1 MKIAIF
7 WVILIRLIASLRCIQ
22 IDFSMDG
29 SSWKANREPRGN
41 ISLEPTWRV
50 IATWHCYSWKVID
63 ANYPRESGERAKSSS
78 RARHPGTV
86 LDSRQARSRTCARIY
101 GALSHKSLTSTAAWG
116 ACEPRKRGIATTV
129 RSPPRDL
136 CHAAVF
142 TMPSKRRRAENRP
155 SSRSGCMK
163 QNGASIDT
171 TAACLTRKM
180 NMTDMHVYSYNT
192 SHVYAREIQLPNEW
206 VVCT

>member
-1 MKIAIF
+1 M
-7 WVILIRLIASLRCIQ
+7 VHRERQ
-22 IDFSMDG
+22 IESRAQEHFAGTD
-29 SSWKANREPRGN
+29 PRGHRDMT
-41 ISLEPTWRV
+41 LLLLKGYR
-50 IATWHCYSWKVID
+50 
-63 ANYPRESGERAKSSS
+63 RESLAECAKSS
-78 RARHPGTV
+78 RARHAGTA
-86 LDSRQARSRTCARIY
+86 LDSRQARSRACACIY
-101 GALSHKSLTSTAAWG
+101 GVLSRKSLTSTAAWG

-129 RSPPRDL
+129 RSSPRDL

-180 NMTDMHVYSYNT
+180 NMSDMHVF
-192 SHVYAREIQLPNEW
+192 L
-206 VVCT
+206 